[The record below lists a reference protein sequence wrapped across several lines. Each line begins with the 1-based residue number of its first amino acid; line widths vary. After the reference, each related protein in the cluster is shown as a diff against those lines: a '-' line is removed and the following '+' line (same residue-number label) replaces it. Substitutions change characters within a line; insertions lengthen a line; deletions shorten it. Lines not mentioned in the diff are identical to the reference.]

1 MGHSQSPVRRRKGLA
16 STVGPQRGDGAMNGG
31 CLNPRK
37 AGMPRERMPAHR
49 LFNSA
54 PDDEELPR
62 RRSHKFH

>member
-1 MGHSQSPVRRRKGLA
+1 
-16 STVGPQRGDGAMNGG
+16 MNGG